1 MGRPWPSVTD
11 APHCGTIADMRY
23 ESFRSDLKR
32 ARRGDRGAL
41 DRALRQVDARV
52 RAAARNRL
60 NGSGRRH
67 FSTSDILQTTYLDV
81 VRKIHTFRGDDEDTF
96 AAWLTT
102 ILENN
107 VRDKARALG
116 RDKRKGPTSSGRVEP
131 DTVAAPGPTPSRAAI
146 QVESLEAV
154 GQALDRLDDT
164 QRRIILMRLV
174 EGKDYR
180 EIADALGRSVG
191 AARMLYFRARA
202 ALAVGL
208 TGDTDGE

>member
-1 MGRPWPSVTD
+1 MSLACD
-11 APHCGTIADMRY
+11 KLKDMRD
-23 ESFRSDLKR
+23 ESFRSDLRR

-41 DRALRQVDARV
+41 DRALRRVDARV
-52 RAAARNRL
+52 RAAARARL

-67 FSTSDILQTTYLDV
+67 FGTSDVIQTTYLDV
-81 VRKIHTFRGDDEDTF
+81 VRKIHTFRGNDEDTF
-96 AAWLTT
+96 ASWLTT

-116 RDKRKGPTSSGRVEP
+116 RDKRKGPTSTGRVEP
-131 DTVAAPGPTPSRAAI
+131 DSVAAPGPTPSRAAI

-154 GQALDRLDDT
+154 GQALDRLDET
-164 QRRIILMRLV
+164 QRRIIVMRLV

-180 EIADALGRSVG
+180 EIAEALDRSVG

-202 ALAVGL
+202 ALAIGL
-208 TGDTDGE
+208 AESPDRE